1 MAVITVS
8 RQFAGNGD
16 EIARAVAARRD
27 HPLIDKHTI
36 EQELHRHGI
45 ADSEL
50 TRYDEKRPTIWA
62 GLSTDREHYEHHL
75 RLAILDV
82 ARTGNAVI
90 LGRGAHSIL
99 SGIPGIVTVRV
110 VAPYDVRHARVVEHF
125 GAEDHQADR
134 MIHHNDRDREGFHR
148 HFHGID
154 WSSPEQYMLTINTG
168 FMDIPTAVDTICT
181 VCDHVNADVDVERS
195 LDMINQRWLATRVA
209 TELQFSETLVVR
221 YLDVDV
227 DGSTVTLNG
236 VVPSVPMAERCRDA
250 VAEIPGVEEVI
261 CNLQEMPQYSYPL
274 I

>member
-1 MAVITVS
+1 MAVITIS

-16 EIARAVAARRD
+16 EIARALAARRD
-27 HPLIDKHTI
+27 YPLTDKHTI

-45 ADSEL
+45 DDSEL

-62 GLSTDREHYEHHL
+62 GLSIEREHYEHFL

-82 ARTGNAVI
+82 ARTGKAVI

-110 VAPYDVRHARVVEHF
+110 IAPDDVRHKRVVEHF
-125 GAEDHQADR
+125 GADDAQADR
-134 MIHHNDRDREGFHR
+134 MIHRNDRDREGFHR
-148 HFHGID
+148 HFHGVD
-154 WSSPEQYMLTINTG
+154 WNSPDQYMLTINTG
-168 FMDIPTAVDTICT
+168 YMDIPTAVDTICT
-181 VCDHVNADVDVERS
+181 ACDHMDAEVDTDASRD
-195 LDMINQRWLATRVA
+195 LINQRWLASRVA
-209 TELQFSETLVVR
+209 TELQFSQKLVVR
-221 YLDVDV
+221 YLDVEV

-236 VVPSVPMAERCRDA
+236 VVPSAPMADRCREA
-250 VAEIPGVEEVI
+250 VEQIPGVGEVV

>member
-8 RQFAGNGD
+8 RQFGGNGD
-16 EIARAVAARRD
+16 EIARAVAARRE
-27 HPLIDKHTI
+27 HHLIDKHTI

-45 ADSEL
+45 NDSEL
-50 TRYDEKRPTIWA
+50 VRYDEKRPTIWA
-62 GLSTDREHYEHHL
+62 GLSVDREHYEHFL

-110 VAPYDVRHARVVEHF
+110 IAPYELRHNRVVAHF
-125 GAEDHQADR
+125 GADDSQADR

-154 WSSPEQYMLTINTG
+154 WNSPEQYMLTINTG
-168 FMDIPTAVDTICT
+168 FMDIPTAADTICT
-181 VCDHVNADVDVERS
+181 VCDHIEAEIDVEQS
-195 LDMINQRWLATRVA
+195 LVLISQRWLATKVA
-209 TELQFSETLVVR
+209 TELQFSEKLVVR
-221 YLDVDV
+221 YLDVEV
-227 DGSTVTLNG
+227 EGSTVTLNG
-236 VVPSVPMAERCRDA
+236 VVPSAPMADRCREA
-250 VAEIPGVEEVI
+250 VEQIPGVEEVV

>member
-125 GAEDHQADR
+125 GAEDNQADR

-154 WSSPEQYMLTINTG
+154 WSAPEQYMLTINTG

-181 VCDHVNADVDVERS
+181 VCDHVNAEVDVERS

-250 VAEIPGVEEVI
+250 VAEIPGVEQVI

>member
-1 MAVITVS
+1 MAIITIS

-27 HPLIDKHTI
+27 HPLFDKHSI

-62 GLSTDREHYEHHL
+62 GLSIDREHYEHYL

-82 ARTGNAVI
+82 ARTGNVVI

-110 VAPYDVRHARVVEHF
+110 IAPYNVRHARVVEHF
-125 GAEDHQADR
+125 GAEDSQADR

-181 VCDHVNADVDVERS
+181 VCDHMNAEADVDRS
-195 LDMINQRWLATRVA
+195 LEMINQRWLATKVA
-209 TELQFSETLVVR
+209 TVLQFSEKLVVR
-221 YLDVDV
+221 YLDVEI

-236 VVPSVPMAERCRDA
+236 VVPSAPMADRCCDA
-250 VAEIPGVEEVI
+250 VAALPGVEEVI

>member
-62 GLSTDREHYEHHL
+62 GLSTDREHYEHNL

-125 GAEDHQADR
+125 GAEDNQADR
-134 MIHHNDRDREGFHR
+134 MIHRNDRDREGFHR

-154 WSSPEQYMLTINTG
+154 WSAPEQYMLTINTG
-168 FMDIPTAVDTICT
+168 FMDISTAVDTICT
-181 VCDHVNADVDVERS
+181 VCDHVNAEVDLERS

-221 YLDVDV
+221 YLDVEV

-250 VAEIPGVEEVI
+250 VAELPGVEDVI